1 MNPSRKHFLVV
12 LLAALLAIGL
22 AARLG
27 WWQLDRAAQKRELQ
41 EAIEGR
47 SQQAPLANADLNADP
62 QAAEQQ
68 LHRSVQVRGRWLAE
82 RTIFLDNRPM
92 NGQVGFFV
100 VTPLQL
106 EGRSE
111 SVLVQRGW
119 LPRHVQDRNRLP
131 PLATPAGPVEVSG
144 RLIIAPTRLYELGP
158 SASGPIRQNLGAAAF
173 AQEIGQPLLPLTVLQ
188 LGKSEGDD
196 LPRDWP
202 APDLGLQKHYGYAF
216 QWFALSALFLGL
228 YVWFQIIQPRRRAKA

>member
-1 MNPSRKHFLVV
+1 MNSTRKQFLVV

-41 EAIEGR
+41 AAIEGR
-47 SQQAPLANADLNADP
+47 AQQAPLGNADLLAT
-62 QAAEQQ
+62 EQQ
-68 LHRSVQVRGRWLAE
+68 LHRAVRVQGRWLAE
-82 RTIFLDNRPM
+82 RTILLDNRPM
-92 NGQVGFFV
+92 NGHVGFFV

-111 SVLVQRGW
+111 AVLVQRGW
-119 LPRHVQDRNRLP
+119 LPRHAQDRNRLP
-131 PLATPAGPVEVSG
+131 PLATPAGLVEVRG

-158 SASGPIRQNLGAAAF
+158 SASGPIRQNLAAAAF
-173 AQEIGQPLLPLTVLQ
+173 AQEIGQPLLPLTLLQ
-188 LGKSEGDD
+188 LGQSEGDD

-202 APDLGLQKHYGYAF
+202 APDLGLHKHYGYAF